1 MGLLEEW
8 LYLKEVFDKTP
19 VVGPDF
25 LVHAEI
31 PSWPERFIVKSDD
44 LLLEVAKGYGDQA
57 QQDLQITVCSSGY
70 SRFLYDN
77 RHDWPSGELK
87 LPWIHV
93 WLRGHRARSS
103 LATAVYCIVLDAT
116 ELERGLGRN
125 FLSLHAPYRMPEG
138 LGTIGVTHLGEER
151 IQTYL
156 RALVDAI
163 SSSEL
168 ALSAFNP
175 GGVVAENLYVGDAMC
190 LVIYLAL
197 RTGRKPVAVMECL
210 SGFDIS
216 QRRAGIEEFVK
227 RAHMRM
233 HEPAAAAEGK
243 RSRLTAPRRRT
254 PGADRIANPVRWSV
268 MISTGLVGW
277 FELSWAWVPVG
288 VTILALDG
296 WPNWRKALVRAR
308 YIDTEYAPPM
318 SFRGGIALVI
328 AVSLLANALLCALAF
343 ALGRGLALWWS

>member
-8 LYLKEVFDKTP
+8 LYLREVFDKTP
-19 VVGPDF
+19 AVGPDF
-25 LVHAEI
+25 LVDAEI
-31 PSWPERFIVKSDD
+31 PNWPERFIVQSDD

-57 QQDLQITVCSSGY
+57 QQDLQITVCSGGY

-87 LPWIHV
+87 LPWVHV
-93 WLRGHRARSS
+93 WLRGHPGRSA
-103 LATAVYCIVLDAT
+103 LAIAVYSMVLDWK
-116 ELERGLGRN
+116 ELERELGRD
-125 FLSLHAPYRMPEG
+125 FLGLDAPYCMPEKLWPMKITHVG
-138 LGTIGVTHLGEER
+138 EKRIRTYLGTLADT
-151 IQTYL
+151 
-156 RALVDAI
+156 I
-163 SSSEL
+163 SNPEL
-168 ALSAFNP
+168 ALSAFKP

-190 LVIYLAL
+190 PVIYLAL
-197 RTGRKPVAVMECL
+197 RTGRKPAAVMECL

-216 QRRAGIEEFVK
+216 QRRAEMEEFVK
-227 RAHMRM
+227 CAHMRM

-243 RSRLTAPRRRT
+243 RSRLAAPRRRA
-254 PGADRIANPVRWSV
+254 PGADRVANPVRWSV

-288 VTILALDG
+288 AAILALDG
-296 WPNWRKALVRAR
+296 WPNWRRALLSAR
-308 YIDTEYAPPM
+308 YIDAEYAAPV

-328 AVSLLANALLCALAF
+328 AVSLSANTLLCALAF